1 MFIFSP
7 TTEPI
12 CILVGRYVLKRSFG
26 RGSYGEVWL
35 AFHWNCNQ
43 GNITAKMSKGDNNR
57 NSSSSNP
64 ECQDGPSNYTLYI
77 LKRIMVIHL
86 NEAELFLMVSVYQD
100 LFGCH
105 KFIMHCVL

>member
-1 MFIFSP
+1 M
-7 TTEPI
+7 
-12 CILVGRYVLKRSFG
+12 GRYVLKRSFG

-43 GNITAKMSKGDNNR
+43 GNITAKMSKSDNNR
-57 NSSSSNP
+57 DSSSSNR

-86 NEAELFLMVSVYQD
+86 NEARAIFNGFSLSGSLWVS
-100 LFGCH
+100 
-105 KFIMHCVL
+105 